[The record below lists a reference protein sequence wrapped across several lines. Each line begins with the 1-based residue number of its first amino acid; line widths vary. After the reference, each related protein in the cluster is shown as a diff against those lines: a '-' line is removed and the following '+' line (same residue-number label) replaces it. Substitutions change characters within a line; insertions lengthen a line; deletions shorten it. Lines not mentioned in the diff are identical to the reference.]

1 MRRRLHQ
8 SLGTISGQEGKGSVR
23 SLDGRNPGFAA
34 ELEIDLDSPG
44 GSLPELLPV
53 SVIVPTLNE
62 AANIEPLVDR
72 LARVLPAGSEVIFV
86 DDSDDE
92 TPAVIRS
99 IQRRARLTIR
109 LYHRPPHQR
118 SGGLG
123 GAVATG
129 LEVARSPWVCVL
141 DADLQHPP
149 ELIPCLLEQALR
161 DGAELAI
168 ASRYRASGDD
178 VGGLTRLRV
187 AVSRAL
193 VTATRLLFWRRLRE
207 VTDPLSGFF
216 LVRATAID
224 CQALRPRGFKILL
237 EILVRHPHLRTTE
250 VSFQLAPRH
259 AGRSKAS
266 LREGMRYLVHLAVL
280 RFGRPCQVGAADRA
294 REHETGSGLPVP
306 PRREWRGE
314 HEELSD

>member
-1 MRRRLHQ
+1 M
-8 SLGTISGQEGKGSVR
+8 R
-23 SLDGRNPGFAA
+23 SLDGDKLGFPTERWA
-34 ELEIDLDSPG
+34 ELDRPTS
-44 GSLPELLPV
+44 GSGLAPV

-99 IQRRARLTIR
+99 VQRRAGLTIR
-109 LYHRPPHQR
+109 LIHRPPQRR

-129 LEVARSPWVCVL
+129 LEVAHSPWACVL

-149 ELIPCLLEQALR
+149 ELIPRLLEQALR
-161 DGAELAI
+161 DGADLAI
-168 ASRYRASGDD
+168 ASRYRSTG
-178 VGGLTRLRV
+178 VGFGGPAWLRSTL
-187 AVSRAL
+187 SRAL
-193 VTATRLLFWRRLRE
+193 VTATRMLFWRRLRG

-216 LVRATAID
+216 LVHATAID
-224 CQALRPRGFKILL
+224 CRALRPRGFKILL

-250 VSFQLAPRH
+250 VSFQLAPRY

-266 LREGMRYLVHLAVL
+266 LREGMRYLVHLAAL
-280 RFGRPCQVGAADRA
+280 RFSWPDRLGAAARA
-294 REHETGSGLPVP
+294 RERETGSGLQAP
-306 PRREWRGE
+306 PRRQWRGE
-314 HEELSD
+314 HEELGD